1 MELKVELFFRLLL
14 DAWGWSMSS
23 GGGDLRI
30 LKIERSLVVIFFKLS
45 ARVVDFC
52 IAESLEVGLHELL

>member
-1 MELKVELFFRLLL
+1 
-14 DAWGWSMSS
+14 MSS

-52 IAESLEVGLHELL
+52 ITESLEVGLHELL